1 MTLSDTDSAPAGREL
16 ATPGR
21 SVSFIVFVLRF
32 AEPGGVTVPGGPDQR
47 AHLLLDTDPEGRP
60 QLPGTSVA
68 GALREMIREERG
80 EDAAAVLFGQLLAP
94 GDGADIDA
102 QASQIWVLGS
112 RPLTIPPGE
121 VRASTKISRWRAA
134 AEANT
139 LRTEELLPA
148 GSRFEVF
155 LRWDDAS
162 AGTVREFAERLT
174 AWRPLIGRGVSRGRG
189 RCAVDQASHG
199 TLRLDQPED
208 LLRWLTMSG
217 PDLARAVAAETVAA
231 PADAAAEDPL
241 LRITMSIAGPCRT
254 GSGEEP
260 QDQLIPI
267 FRVDGAPVLPGT
279 GLKGLFRS
287 RAEYILRSVGATPAP
302 CQTQQCGTC
311 WTCRVFGSGGGQ
323 DPASASVGVRSA
335 IRIADAAVRDPVP
348 VTRTHI
354 AIDRFTGGVLPGALY
369 TMEALESG
377 TFPVQVERLT
387 ALDAR
392 RAEEIRAVFRLVLE
406 DLGDGIIGVGGG
418 VARGYGSV
426 SADLDAAEADGE
438 LPSAAEARRILAHMV
453 EEQ

>member
-1 MTLSDTDSAPAGREL
+1 MTLSDTDRPAAGREL
-16 ATPGR
+16 ITRDR

-60 QLPGTSVA
+60 QLPGTSLA
-68 GALREMIREERG
+68 GALREMIRDERG
-80 EDAAAVLFGQLLAP
+80 QDAAAALFGQLLAP
-94 GDGADIDA
+94 GDGPDIDA

-112 RPLTIPPGE
+112 RPLGIPSTE
-121 VRASTKISRWRAA
+121 VRASTKISRSRAA

-139 LRTEELLPA
+139 LRTEEVLPA

-162 AGTVREFAERLT
+162 PGAVREFAERLT
-174 AWRPLIGRGVSRGRG
+174 SWRPLIGRGVSRGRG
-189 RCAVDQASHG
+189 RCAVEQVSHG
-199 TLRLDQPED
+199 TLHLDQPDD

-217 PDLARAVAAETVAA
+217 PDLARAVAAEPVAA
-231 PADAAAEDPL
+231 PADAAGEEPL
-241 LRITMSIAGPCRT
+241 LRVTMSIAGPCRT

-267 FRVDGAPVLPGT
+267 FRVDGEPVLPGT

-287 RAEYILRSVGATPAP
+287 RTEYILRSVGATPAP
-302 CQTQQCGTC
+302 CQTQQCGQC
-311 WTCRVFGSGGGQ
+311 WACRVFGSGGGQ
-323 DPASASVGVRSA
+323 DTASASVGVRST
-335 IRIADAAVRDPVP
+335 IRIADAPVRDPLP

-377 TFPVQVERLT
+377 TFTVQVEPLT
-387 ALDAR
+387 GLDPR
-392 RAEEIRAVFRLVLE
+392 QVNEIRAMFRLVLE
-406 DLGDGIIGVGGG
+406 DLDDGIIGVGGG

-426 SADLDAAEADGE
+426 SAGFDDAQAHGG
-438 LPSAAEARRILAHMV
+438 LPSAAEARRVLAHLV